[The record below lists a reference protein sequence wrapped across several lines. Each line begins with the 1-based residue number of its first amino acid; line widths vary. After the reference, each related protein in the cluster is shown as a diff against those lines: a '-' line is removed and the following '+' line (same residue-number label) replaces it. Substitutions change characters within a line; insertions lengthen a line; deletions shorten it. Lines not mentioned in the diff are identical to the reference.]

1 MSGAP
6 LELDFAL
13 TCNIKDCGKRA
24 HYYASVKR
32 VRIGNGD
39 TELEEVFTLFHCAD
53 HEFRLVHGPV
63 VKVEP
68 KPWKLKSML
77 DDVMRQCRV
86 WDATS
91 GMRCVEDGCKYE
103 ALVDM
108 RCPIH
113 QIVVPR

>member
-1 MSGAP
+1 MSGKP
-6 LELDFAL
+6 LELEFPL
-13 TCNIKDCGKRA
+13 TCNFQDCNKRA
-24 HYYASVKR
+24 HRYASVKR
-32 VRIGNGD
+32 A
-39 TELEEVFTLFHCAD
+39 TEGSDELLEVFTLFHCD
-53 HEFRLVHGPV
+53 EHSFVLQHGPIV
-63 VKVEP
+63 LIEP

-103 ALVDM
+103 ALADM